1 MRVFAI
7 SDLHVDYSENRAW
20 LMQLSSQDFSGD
32 LLICAGDISHSM
44 EDLGRTFA
52 DLRRRFGTVCYV
64 PGNHELWVNGSSGL
78 TSLQKFGKIEELAAA
93 EGISMAP
100 VHSQAFSVVPLYG
113 WYDFSFGEPS
123 PDLLGRW
130 ADFQFCVWP
139 EGLTQAEITQ
149 SFLSRNECFLDLNEK
164 DCSQKLVISFS
175 HFVPRSDLLPEG
187 SAGANFLRPV
197 LGSQS
202 IETQIRKLGSF
213 MHIYGHYHVNNRRE
227 LDGVTYINNALGYPR
242 ETAISAKRLLCIFE
256 T

>member
-7 SDLHVDYSENRAW
+7 SDLHVDFSENRAW
-20 LMQLSSQDFSGD
+20 LAQLSSLDFTGD

-44 EDLGRTFA
+44 TDLARTFA
-52 DLRRRFGTVCYV
+52 GLRSRFASVCFV
-64 PGNHELWVNGSSGL
+64 PGNHELWVKESSGF
-78 TSLQKFGKIEELAAA
+78 TSLQKFEKIEQLATD
-93 EGISMAP
+93 EGISTEP
-100 VHSQAFSVVPLYG
+100 VHLKDVSVVPLHG

-123 PDLLGRW
+123 PDLLGKW
-130 ADFQFCVWP
+130 ADFQICVWP

-149 SFLSRNECFLDLNEK
+149 FFLSRNERFLERNQM
-164 DCSQKLVISFS
+164 DCNHKRVISFS
-175 HFVPRSDLLPEG
+175 HFVPRTDLLPAN

-197 LGSQS
+197 LGCHS
-202 IETQIRKLGSF
+202 IESQIRKLGSF